1 MDYDEF
7 AAQSLEYYMDM
18 VMLIQIKTKYYMQF
32 TDDEKEI
39 NGYILE
45 VQESNKINA
54 LRDKFEKIWD
64 YIEEALYLRGM

>member
-18 VMLIQIKTKYYMQF
+18 VMLIQIKTKYHMKF

-64 YIEEALYLRGM
+64 NDT

>member
-18 VMLIQIKTKYYMQF
+18 VMLIQIKTKYHMKF
-32 TDDEKEI
+32 TDDEKKI

-45 VQESNKINA
+45 VQENNKINE
-54 LRDKFEKIWD
+54 LRNKFEKIWD
-64 YIEEALYLRGM
+64 SDK

>member
-1 MDYDEF
+1 
-7 AAQSLEYYMDM
+7 MDM
-18 VMLIQIKTKYYMQF
+18 VMLIQIKTKYHMKF

-45 VQESNKINA
+45 VQENNKINA

-64 YIEEALYLRGM
+64 NDT

>member
-18 VMLIQIKTKYYMQF
+18 VMLIQIKTKYHMKF

-54 LRDKFEKIWD
+54 LRDKFEKIWGND
-64 YIEEALYLRGM
+64 T

>member
-18 VMLIQIKTKYYMQF
+18 VMLIQIKTKYHMKF

-64 YIEEALYLRGM
+64 NDK

>member
-18 VMLIQIKTKYYMQF
+18 VMLIQIKTKYHMQF

-64 YIEEALYLRGM
+64 NDT

>member
-18 VMLIQIKTKYYMQF
+18 VMLIQIKTKYHMKF

-45 VQESNKINA
+45 VQENNKINA

-64 YIEEALYLRGM
+64 NDT

>member
-1 MDYDEF
+1 
-7 AAQSLEYYMDM
+7 
-18 VMLIQIKTKYYMQF
+18 MQF

-64 YIEEALYLRGM
+64 NDT

>member
-18 VMLIQIKTKYYMQF
+18 VMLIQIKTKYHMKF

-45 VQESNKINA
+45 VQETNKINA

-64 YIEEALYLRGM
+64 NDK